1 MDDVL
6 PSSVRHYRCDIIF
19 VSNIADLASKIC
31 SPFGRLSILT
41 TNVGIYLE
49 TTPAQTCHMFEVNT
63 LAHYWL
69 VQEFLP
75 DMSKANLGAAIAF
88 HEGLAAELV
97 TCYYVSKIDSVLVT
111 QGFTRTNLIRD
122 LTLEHTWFNP
132 LLHPEA
138 IAEEVV
144 KALPGWLECSLRCR
158 LEKLMRADEGY

>member
-75 DMSKANLGAAIAF
+75 DMSKANLGMVVTVASMAGYTVRLNMVDYSAF
-88 HEGLAAELV
+88 
-97 TCYYVSKIDSVLVT
+97 
-111 QGFTRTNLIRD
+111 
-122 LTLEHTWFNP
+122 
-132 LLHPEA
+132 
-138 IAEEVV
+138 
-144 KALPGWLECSLRCR
+144 KAV
-158 LEKLMRADEGY
+158 